1 MTNRNLNR
9 MKSKGTN
16 KKVEVNDGMMEK
28 ESNEKL
34 NTTPQEAA
42 FSFPCGEIRDAAF
55 FAPKTRKEATA
66 YVLHIRRRPGL

>member
-1 MTNRNLNR
+1 

-34 NTTPQEAA
+34 NTIPQM
-42 FSFPCGEIRDAAF
+42 GGG
-55 FAPKTRKEATA
+55 
-66 YVLHIRRRPGL
+66 GLLAISSNV

>member
-1 MTNRNLNR
+1 MSYTASKKDRHMTNRNLNR

-34 NTTPQEAA
+34 NTTPQM
-42 FSFPCGEIRDAAF
+42 GG
-55 FAPKTRKEATA
+55 
-66 YVLHIRRRPGL
+66 GLLAISSNV

>member
-34 NTTPQEAA
+34 NTIPQM
-42 FSFPCGEIRDAAF
+42 GG
-55 FAPKTRKEATA
+55 
-66 YVLHIRRRPGL
+66 GLLAISSKKRL